1 MDIPGRWTRIRQTNS
16 HRFLRVAWH
25 RARRRLFSPCVRL
38 ARWNTPL
45 PDLTLLRTL
54 IPLPADPTPV
64 LTTADDACAGRFT
77 LLGFPTFDLGSPPDW
92 HTDPHSSHRW
102 DPTAPAHTLDLMTCD
117 SSADAR
123 VVWELNRFHH
133 AVALGMA
140 WQLTG
145 DDRYPATFISQAT
158 DWLTANPVGC
168 GVNWA
173 CAMEVAIRAVN
184 WLFACAMMQEALPA
198 EFVRTLL
205 GALLTHGRFIRAN
218 LELALVTTNHYLA
231 DLCGLAVLGLALP
244 GAEPD
249 RWRRFALREMARE
262 MAFQVYPDGADFE
275 TSTTYHRLVVELFD
289 LPLRL
294 ARGTGAPVSP
304 ILTGR
309 IPLIHAF
316 TAAVTRPDSTLSL
329 IGDSDDG
336 HLLPA
341 YACPPPPTPAAA
353 SAAFPCAGIYVMRQ
367 EDLYLVCDCGFNGQR
382 GNGGHAHND
391 TLSFELYAGR
401 PWIVDPGTYTYTGDL
416 DAYNWFRSTAAHNTL
431 VVDGEEQARFA
442 PHEPFLLAPD
452 AQPTVRRWESTPGYD
467 LLDAEHTGYHRLP
480 DPVTH
485 RRQILFDK
493 QSGLWLVRDIVTG
506 GGRRRLD
513 WYFHFTPLSVTTD
526 ETKPSAVRAT
536 ASDGASLLLVP
547 LECSAMSFSASRH
560 APAGFGNPP
569 RAGCELLHLT
579 IEEGWV
585 SYRYGS
591 RKRAPVARYTARQV
605 TLPVTVTFALIP
617 TPRSLPIAELV
628 KQSIAML
635 EA

>member
-1 MDIPGRWTRIRQTNS
+1 
-16 HRFLRVAWH
+16 
-25 RARRRLFSPCVRL
+25 
-38 ARWNTPL
+38 
-45 PDLTLLRTL
+45 
-54 IPLPADPTPV
+54 
-64 LTTADDACAGRFT
+64 
-77 LLGFPTFDLGSPPDW
+77 
-92 HTDPHSSHRW
+92 
-102 DPTAPAHTLDLMTCD
+102 
-117 SSADAR
+117 
-123 VVWELNRFHH
+123 
-133 AVALGMA
+133 
-140 WQLTG
+140 
-145 DDRYPATFISQAT
+145 
-158 DWLTANPVGC
+158 
-168 GVNWA
+168 
-173 CAMEVAIRAVN
+173 
-184 WLFACAMMQEALPA
+184 MQEALPA
-198 EFVRTLL
+198 EFERALL
-205 GALLTHGRFIRAN
+205 GALLTHGRYIRAN

-249 RWRRFALREMARE
+249 RWRRFALRELARE
-262 MAFQVYPDGADFE
+262 VAFQVYPDGADFE
-275 TSTTYHRLVVELFD
+275 ASTSYHRLAVELFD
-289 LPLRL
+289 LPARL
-294 ARGTGAPVSP
+294 AQHTGAPVPP
-304 ILTGR
+304 ILTEQL
-309 IPLIHAF
+309 PLMRAF
-316 TAAVTRPDSTLSL
+316 SAAVTRPDGTLPL

-336 HLLPA
+336 HLLPSSPA
-341 YACPPPPTPAAA
+341 LPLSTPTSTP
-353 SAAFPCAGIYVMRQ
+353 FPHAGIYVMRHA
-367 EDLYLVCDCGFNGQR
+367 DRYLICDCGPNGQR

-431 VVDGEEQARFA
+431 VVDGEEQACFD

-452 AQPTVRRWESTPGYD
+452 AQPIVRRWESTPDYD

-493 QSGLWLVRDIVTG
+493 QSGLWLVRDIV
-506 GGRRRLD
+506 RLD
-513 WYFHFTPLSVTTD
+513 WYFHFAPLSVTTN

-560 APAGFGNPP
+560 APAGFGNPAASGGFGNPP

-591 RKRAPVARYTARQV
+591 RERAPVARYTARKV

-617 TPRSLPIAELV
+617 TSEPLPISEATESIE
-628 KQSIAML
+628 QSLAVL
-635 EA
+635 EAQS

>member
-1 MDIPGRWTRIRQTNS
+1 M
-16 HRFLRVAWH
+16 WH
-25 RARRRLFSPCVRL
+25 RTQRRLFPPRVHP
-38 ARWNTPL
+38 ARWNTSL
-45 PDLTLLRTL
+45 PDLALLRTL
-54 IPLPADPTPV
+54 IPLPADPTPI
-64 LTTADDACAGRFT
+64 LTTAADACAGCFT
-77 LLGFPTFDLGSPPDW
+77 LLGFPTFNLGSPPNW
-92 HTDPHSSHRW
+92 HTDPHSGHHWNS
-102 DPTAPAHTLDLMTCD
+102 TAPARVLDLMTRD
-117 SSADAR
+117 SPADAR

-133 AVALGMA
+133 AVALGTA
-140 WQLTG
+140 WRVTRDG
-145 DDRYPATFISQAT
+145 CYPATFVSQVG
-158 DWLTANPVGC
+158 DWLAANPVGH
-168 GVNWA
+168 GINWA
-173 CAMEVAIRAVN
+173 CAMEVAVRAIN
-184 WLFACAMMQEALPA
+184 WLFACALMQEALPA
-198 EFVRTLL
+198 EFERALL
-205 GALLTHGRFIRAN
+205 GALLTHGHYIRAN

-249 RWRRFALREMARE
+249 RWRRFALRELARE
-262 MAFQVYPDGADFE
+262 VAFQVYPDGADFE
-275 TSTTYHRLVVELFD
+275 ASTSYHRLAVELFD
-289 LPLRL
+289 LPARL
-294 ARGTGAPVSP
+294 AQHTGALVPP
-304 ILTGR
+304 ILTEQL
-309 IPLIHAF
+309 PLMRAF
-316 TAAVTRPDSTLSL
+316 TAAVTRPDGALPL

-336 HLLPA
+336 HLLPSLSA
-341 YACPPPPTPAAA
+341 LPSSTSTSTP
-353 SAAFPCAGIYVMRQ
+353 FPHAGIYVMRHA
-367 EDLYLVCDCGFNGQR
+367 DRYLICDCGPNGQR

-431 VVDGEEQARFA
+431 VVDGEEQARFD

-452 AQPTVRRWESTPGYD
+452 AQPTVRRWESTPDYD

-485 RRQILFDK
+485 RRHILFDK

-506 GGRRRLD
+506 GGRHRLD
-513 WYFHFTPLSVTTD
+513 WYFHFAPLSVTTN

-536 ASDGASLLLVP
+536 ASDGASLLLVL

-560 APAGFGNPP
+560 APAGLPNPAASGGFGNPP

-591 RKRAPVARYTARQV
+591 RERAPVARYTARKV

-617 TPRSLPIAELV
+617 TSEPLPIAEATESIE
-628 KQSIAML
+628 QSLAVL
-635 EA
+635 EAQS